1 MKGHAAAD
9 AGRLPLALTG
19 KSRRYVVAACAGALA
34 FGLLLPVSPW
44 AAVAWLVIVPL
55 ALAAPVWALG
65 LMIGMTV
72 LVPFDKQ
79 DALAVIGGRGH
90 PGLLIVDALL
100 LLGLM
105 RIGWQIVRGHLKVDL
120 PLFVG
125 IISAAVCAA
134 APMWGIANGADISVS
149 GQEGRRVVLGVGTFL
164 LAWPLLG
171 KRSARQRLVW
181 ILVGIGL
188 ALALWGLYQWVFAVR
203 FTIGGD
209 VGVRGGFASGQL
221 QGGMYAYPVAVVLAW
236 AALLSG
242 QVRNVNARRLLAV
255 ILCLNA
261 VCLLLTFERTLWA
274 ATAVGCVLVV
284 VTSGA
289 GAFLYA
295 IKWACAGVAVLVIAA
310 AMAPAQLST
319 ALERWSLVG
328 EVSSDSSFKYRL
340 FESRA
345 VADMIYARP
354 ITGSGFGATIT
365 WNVRDTFATQTTA
378 YSHAGYLWL
387 AWKIGIPAAV
397 FFVVLL
403 LRAVLRR
410 SPSDDTAEWHAL
422 RMGSQAALLAL
433 LIVCLTFPVF
443 NALGITALAGLLVA
457 VRYSEVDSAGVQ
469 HRLGGRDDTHSIGDD
484 Q

>member
-1 MKGHAAAD
+1 MKAVAAD
-9 AGRLPLALTG
+9 VGRLQPAVTV

-34 FGLLLPVSPW
+34 FGFLLPVSPW
-44 AAVAWLVIVPL
+44 NAVACLIVIPL

-65 LMIGMTV
+65 LVVGITV
-72 LVPFDKQ
+72 LVPFYTQ
-79 DALAVIGGRGH
+79 DAFAVIGGRGH

-105 RIGWQIVRGHLKVDL
+105 RIGWQIVRGQLKVDL
-120 PLFVG
+120 PLLLGV
-125 IISAAVCAA
+125 ISAAVCAA

-149 GQEGRRVVLGVGTFL
+149 GQEGRRVMLGVGTFL
-164 LAWPLLG
+164 LAWPLLR

-181 ILVGIGL
+181 ILVWIGL
-188 ALALWGLYQWVFAVR
+188 ALPLWGLFQWVFSVR
-203 FTIGGD
+203 FTLGGD
-209 VGVRGGFASGQL
+209 VGVRGGWDSGQL

-236 AALLSG
+236 AALVSG
-242 QVRNVNARRLLAV
+242 QVRNVGARRLLTV
-255 ILCLNA
+255 ILVLNA
-261 VCLLLTFERTLWA
+261 VCLVLTFERTLWA

-284 VTSGA
+284 VTSGS

-295 IKWACAGVAVLVIAA
+295 LRWACVGVAVLVVAA
-310 AMAPAQLST
+310 AVAPAQLST
-319 ALERWSLVG
+319 ALERWALVG
-328 EVSSDSSFKYRL
+328 DVAGDSSFQYRL

-345 VADMIYARP
+345 VVDEIYARP

-365 WNVRDTFATQTTA
+365 WNVRNTFATQTTP

-397 FFVVLL
+397 FLVLL
-403 LRAVLRR
+403 LIRAVLRR
-410 SPSDDTAEWHAL
+410 SPSDDTPEWHAL

-443 NALGITALAGLLVA
+443 DALGITALAGLLVA
-457 VRYSEVDSAGVQ
+457 VRYSEVDA
-469 HRLGGRDDTHSIGDD
+469 HYIGDD
-484 Q
+484 P